1 MLLFKIG
8 CKGTKKNPIV
18 QENVY
23 FLCKKVQENAYFP
36 HIKVQENVYFYKI
49 VVTRC
54 TEKII
59 EITNVQSRRS
69 TDSQPTVNYNVY
81 MTTT

>member
-23 FLCKKVQENAYFP
+23 FLVQENAYFS

-59 EITNVQSRRS
+59 EIQKYWGIKI
-69 TDSQPTVNYNVY
+69 QIL
-81 MTTT
+81 